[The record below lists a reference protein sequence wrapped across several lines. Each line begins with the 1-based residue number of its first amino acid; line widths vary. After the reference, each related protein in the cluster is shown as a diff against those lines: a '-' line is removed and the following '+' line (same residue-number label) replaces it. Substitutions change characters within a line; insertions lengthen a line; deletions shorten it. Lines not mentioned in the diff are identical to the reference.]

1 MQKDKFKKY
10 IKAAS
15 EMLVEF
21 EKIYYGD
28 LYRKGNSK
36 YKLAQVNSK
45 SNKLLFQRD
54 RRKKADPV
62 QACLRPSDRK
72 PESSFKTEEKPRD

>member
-1 MQKDKFKKY
+1 MSQSGMDSESEGEDMQKDKFKKY

-28 LYRKGNSK
+28 LYRKDHSK
-36 YKLAQVNSK
+36 YKLGQVNSK
-45 SNKLLFQRD
+45 SNKLLFQKD
-54 RRKKADPV
+54 KRKKIETI
-62 QACLRPSDRK
+62 QACLR
-72 PESSFKTEEKPRD
+72 SS